1 MTKQEAAIISAYT
14 GIAMLTGKDFKIFT
28 DYVEK
33 ILGRAIWTHEYP
45 QCADEIKLKS
55 KDDFLRLC
63 ENLDDYTDPD
73 YWKER
78 SKMIVTGAKVLAM
91 KEAVDMLEKY
101 FNENI
106 EESIEKAVKSD
117 VIKTINKHLEERLTV
132 RRRAYRESIGAYEF
146 DVYADLDPVTMESY
160 WIPCEER
167 YPEEEGW
174 YLVTWVDFDGE
185 SAVAK
190 VRFFEGEF
198 LTCFTVTAW
207 MPLPREYKPAEQKGV
222 QDNACE

>member
-33 ILGRAIWTHEYP
+33 VLGRAIWTHEYP

-55 KDDFLRLC
+55 RDDFLRLC

-78 SKMIVTGAKVLAM
+78 SRMIVTGANVMAM

-101 FNENI
+101 SSGNAEEII
-106 EESIEKAVKSD
+106 EDEVKSI
-117 VIKTINKHLEERLTV
+117 VAGTIIKHLKERLTV

-167 YPEEEGW
+167 YPEEKDW
-174 YLVTWVDFDGE
+174 YLVTLVDLESGE
-185 SAVAK
+185 SAVAR
-190 VRFFEGEF
+190 VRFSEGEF
-198 LTCFTVTAW
+198 VTNFTVTAW
-207 MPLPREYKPAEQKGV
+207 MPLPKEYKPAEQKGM
-222 QDNACE
+222 ES